1 MALLDGED
9 CTLPHLLCQKLPDSN
24 PGMSFPFTPSL
35 TRVRGNITTPLMVI
49 PTNNYILSVT
59 FSKDG
64 SKIVSG
70 SEDKSV
76 QVWDTSTGVALQ
88 YLNGH
93 TRRVNSVAFSHDGI
107 HIVSGSDDNS
117 VRVWDAS
124 TGAQLQQ
131 LTGNT
136 NVVCCCIFT

>member
-9 CTLPHLLCQKLPDSN
+9 CTLPHLLCQKLLDSN

-88 YLNGH
+88 YLNSH
-93 TRRVNSVAFSHDGI
+93 TCRVNSVAFSHDGI